1 MKNLLYFILT
11 AITIVSCTNSEKY
24 FSSSENEYY
33 KQSAEYRSM
42 NSKYLDKAYVDI
54 SKGKYMLPLT
64 PIQDKFATVKYFEDS
79 VDVWADEIAKTK
91 YKIDVNKYWKYWT
104 SQCYPDDNQLIIN
117 PAPISLFG
125 KFSSTLY
132 DSYYD
137 SYIEYIKTE
146 IYLSSKYREAKY
158 NAGIYRDSLRQSILD
173 TAALTRIIN
182 LQTIKK
188 DITLNELFDYYN
200 LATVEQYLKEILNLN
215 ICNKNIGIQIS
226 IDILKDIIN
235 ARGCYYSYYDSES
248 NNLDLTMLSSRIV
261 FVVNDNKD
269 MPRELKKYMLKEA
282 DAILYNID
290 PLKFI
295 LDKQKEQLVEY

>member
-24 FSSSENEYY
+24 FSSSEKEYD

-42 NSKYLDKAYVDI
+42 NSKYLDKAIADI
-54 SKGKYMLPLT
+54 SKGKYKQPLT
-64 PIQDKFATVKYFEDS
+64 PIEDKFAAVKLFEDS

-91 YKIDVNKYWKYWT
+91 YKIDVNKYWKYWA
-104 SQCYPDDNQLIIN
+104 SQYYPYD
-117 PAPISLFG
+117 
-125 KFSSTLY
+125 Y
-132 DSYYD
+132 DSIIITTRLFEVFENYFSTTYLSD
-137 SYIEYIKTE
+137 IEYIKSK
-146 IYLSSKYREAKY
+146 IYNLSKYQEAKY

-182 LQTIKK
+182 PQTIKK
-188 DITLNELFDYYN
+188 DIALNELFDYYN
-200 LATVEQYLKEILNLN
+200 LATIEQYLKEILHLN
-215 ICNKNIGIQIS
+215 ICNRNIGIQIS
-226 IDILKDIIN
+226 IDILKDIIS

-248 NNLDLTMLSSRIV
+248 KNLDLTMLSSRIV

-282 DAILYNID
+282 DDILYNID

-295 LDKQKEQLVEY
+295 LDKQKEKLVKY

>member
-42 NSKYLDKAYVDI
+42 NSKYLDKAIADI
-54 SKGKYMLPLT
+54 SDRKYIQPLT
-64 PIQDKFATVKYFEDS
+64 SIEDKFATVKYFEDS
-79 VDVWADEIAKTK
+79 VYVWADDIAKTK
-91 YKIDVNKYWKYWT
+91 YKIDVNKYWKYWA
-104 SQCYPDDNQLIIN
+104 SQYYPYD
-117 PAPISLFG
+117 
-125 KFSSTLY
+125 Y
-132 DSYYD
+132 DSIIRTIRLFEYYEKNFAISTID
-137 SYIEYIKTE
+137 YQSRIEYIKIK
-146 IYLSSKYREAKY
+146 IYNLSKYQEAKC
-158 NAGIYRDSLRQSILD
+158 NADTYRDSLRQSILD

-182 LQTIKK
+182 PQTIKK
-188 DITLNELFDYYN
+188 DIALNELFDYYN
-200 LATVEQYLKEILNLN
+200 LATIEQYLKEILYLN
-215 ICNKNIGIQIS
+215 ICNRNIGIQIS
-226 IDILKDIIN
+226 IDILKDIIS

-248 NNLDLTMLSSRIV
+248 KNLDLTMLSSRIV